1 VGAKGEEE
9 TYSFYGFKRE
19 RGVTVEN
26 PNRPRTLIVVTTT
39 VSGKRGAHCR
49 GKSDPTVEGGN
60 GSEQNET
67 PEEEN
72 ETRRK

>member
-1 VGAKGEEE
+1 VGAKREE

-39 VSGKRGAHCR
+39 VERGAHCR
-49 GKSDPTVEGGN
+49 GKSDPAVEGGN